1 MGIEEKKIVSLFA
14 GGGGSSY
21 GYKAGGGRV
30 VLAVEM
36 DKTAANNYRHNHLG
50 TDVWEKSVTDVQG
63 AEILNKY
70 GNIDI
75 LDGSPPCQ
83 GFSQLN
89 IKKGGSVAKNSL
101 CFEMLRIADEL
112 KTTVFV
118 MENVPEFA
126 KAPEFK
132 ETVKEAKAKG
142 YIVSAAIVDAS
153 RYGALTAR
161 KRVFIVGSRKGKF
174 VFPKGDE
181 NKLNAADE
189 IAKLKEPMRHGTL
202 SERRGRMLGKI
213 PPNATSSEIQKIMK
227 GIDKI
232 SDYSNHRRIPLK
244 GLALTQVKNGCLIH
258 PIENRVLTI
267 EEMALIQGFP
277 ITFWAKNHRDAMER
291 IGNSVC
297 PAVTKTIY
305 EALIF
310 QGLV

>member
-36 DKTAANNYRHNHLG
+36 DKTAANNYCHNHVG
-50 TDVWEKSVTDVQG
+50 TDVWQKSVTDVQG
-63 AEILNKY
+63 ADILNKY

-112 KTTVFV
+112 KTAVFV

-126 KAPEFK
+126 KAPEFR

-174 VFPKGDE
+174 VFPEGNE

-189 IAKLKEPMRHGTL
+189 IAKLKEPMRHGTC
-202 SERRGRMLGKI
+202 SERLKMMLRKI
-213 PPNATSSEIQKIMK
+213 PPSSTDGKIK
-227 GIDKI
+227 RILKQFDKV
-232 SDYSNHRRIPLK
+232 SNYTNMRRIPLK
-244 GLALTQVKNGCLIH
+244 GLSPTQVKNGSLIH
-258 PIENRVLTI
+258 PTEIRPLSI

-277 ITFWAKNHRDAMER
+277 ITFWAKNHRDAVER